1 MNMKFKKGTKRAE
14 MANAI
19 DQFVL
24 GTVGV
29 VSFNIIL
36 VVPSCLKVN
45 TFRGHSSIKFI
56 VVATRSL
63 HGLFN

>member
-1 MNMKFKKGTKRAE
+1 MELSLSSLMYVCRWLRQHPKVMNMKFKKGTKRAE

-29 VSFNIIL
+29 VSHLLLND
-36 VVPSCLKVN
+36 SAYN
-45 TFRGHSSIKFI
+45 
-56 VVATRSL
+56 
-63 HGLFN
+63 N